1 MFATVKVKEMAMQR
15 KKYLIKNTLLFSL
28 NSIGTK
34 LIVFFLVPL
43 YTKAFT
49 TAEYGI
55 IDLVTTIATL
65 LVPIITLNIGEAVMR
80 FSLDEDANQNE
91 IMSVGVF
98 FIAFSFVLGFS
109 VIGVI
114 SYFPAIIVDKKLIY
128 VYCVAQG
135 VYQTLSCNLRGQ
147 EKLLNYAVG
156 NVLNTFAAAAFNIV
170 FLIVLKIGINGYF
183 YAYICAYLIASIY
196 CFIIGDV
203 AGTIKRYH
211 LNRRLLKNM
220 VKYSIVLVPNS
231 LMWWIMNSSDHIMVT
246 AMLGTAA
253 NGVYAISY
261 KIPSILSALSTVFN
275 QAWSY
280 SAIHENKSADREE
293 FNNNMYDN
301 MVRFLVIATIFIM
314 CITKPFLKIYVQS
327 EYYSAWKYIPYLMVG
342 SFFLTLGTF
351 LSTFYTVN
359 KDSKGFLFS
368 GTAGAIVNIIL
379 NWLLIPEFAIH
390 GAAFATCVSYII
402 VFLYRVKDTRKYMV
416 VHVFKPIYIIEYI
429 LLILTALSMMIIS
442 AEGQVILIVEFV
454 IALVLNYRFILEI
467 LKGIKNIVKR

>member
-1 MFATVKVKEMAMQR
+1 
-15 KKYLIKNTLLFSL
+15 
-28 NSIGTK
+28 
-34 LIVFFLVPL
+34 
-43 YTKAFT
+43 
-49 TAEYGI
+49 
-55 IDLVTTIATL
+55 
-65 LVPIITLNIGEAVMR
+65 
-80 FSLDEDANQNE
+80 
-91 IMSVGVF
+91 
-98 FIAFSFVLGFS
+98 
-109 VIGVI
+109 
-114 SYFPAIIVDKKLIY
+114 
-128 VYCVAQG
+128 
-135 VYQTLSCNLRGQ
+135 
-147 EKLLNYAVG
+147 
-156 NVLNTFAAAAFNIV
+156 
-170 FLIVLKIGINGYF
+170 
-183 YAYICAYLIASIY
+183 
-196 CFIIGDV
+196 
-203 AGTIKRYH
+203 
-211 LNRRLLKNM
+211 
-220 VKYSIVLVPNS
+220 
-231 LMWWIMNSSDHIMVT
+231 
-246 AMLGTAA
+246 
-253 NGVYAISY
+253 
-261 KIPSILSALSTVFN
+261 
-275 QAWSY
+275 
-280 SAIHENKSADREE
+280 
-293 FNNNMYDN
+293 

-379 NWLLIPEFAIH
+379 NWLLIPKFAIH